1 MGSGYGGGVRHRRST
16 VPDWQPNW
24 NDVEFAHGKATAAA
38 DECRASA
45 RAIDTALSGLD
56 RLPATDHWVGRYKDD
71 WSDDQAP
78 TRTDLTGTRDDLRA
92 LARAIDQAAT
102 DARAEQT
109 HRDGER
115 ERWFEEAHAEFEAS
129 EPVPTGPRGPR

>member
-1 MGSGYGGGVRHRRST
+1 

-24 NDVEFAHGKATAAA
+24 NDVVFDHGTATAAA
-38 DECRASA
+38 EECRSSA
-45 RAIDTALSGLD
+45 RAIDTALAGLD
-56 RLPATDHWVGRYKDD
+56 HLPVTDHWIGRYKDD
-71 WSDDQAP
+71 WSDDQGP
-78 TRTDLTGTRDDLRA
+78 TRNDLTGTRDDLRA

-109 HRDGER
+109 HRTGER
-115 ERWFEEAHAEFEAS
+115 ERWFEEARAEAEAS